1 MFLCGHASEQRSS
14 SFEPTPDAA
23 ADSDQPRA
31 RDPAGHRTGSVVLRR
46 VQAMKTACKEVLSAI
61 DGESWETVQIPDLDI
76 DDVLRRFETLRAM
89 KFSTGSLGTYKSRF
103 KKSVAMF
110 KAFQDNPSAWRPD
123 VKPRNRG
130 ASQSARAATS
140 GPSALH
146 APTNSHQPS
155 SSTSVITYPFPLRE
169 DVLVSLQLPADLTKR
184 DVQGARRGLVASYY
198 SRSTGHLQSRLA
210 GCSGSMRPSL
220 KACASGSRIRTMIS
234 SLASLAMA
242 TSATTRDD
250 YALDRPPC
258 WLPCHLSA

>member
-1 MFLCGHASEQRSS
+1 MADLSTNAHAAQPTGAGLMAFLDFAISKGYLKV
-14 SFEPTPDAA
+14 PT
-23 ADSDQPRA
+23 
-31 RDPAGHRTGSVVLRR
+31 G
-46 VQAMKTACKEVLSAI
+46 QAMKTACKEVLSAI

-123 VKPRNRG
+123 VRPRNRG

-140 GPSALH
+140 GPSALQ

-184 DVQGARRGLVASYY
+184 EARR
-198 SRSTGHLQSRLA
+198 
-210 GCSGSMRPSL
+210 
-220 KACASGSRIRTMIS
+220 
-234 SLASLAMA
+234 
-242 TSATTRDD
+242 
-250 YALDRPPC
+250 
-258 WLPCHLSA
+258 LSAFLDSVAVEDMSAPWPPSTDAPVPG